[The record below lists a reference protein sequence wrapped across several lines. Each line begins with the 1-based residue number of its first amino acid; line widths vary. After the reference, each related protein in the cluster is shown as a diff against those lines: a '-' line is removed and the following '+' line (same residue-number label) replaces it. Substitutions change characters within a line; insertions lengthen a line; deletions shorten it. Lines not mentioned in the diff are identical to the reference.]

1 MKKFLAIF
9 TGTLLGGLVG
19 SALVLFLTP
28 FSGLEMRTKI
38 SGVIGNLRTEIINA
52 SKEKRLEMENQLAQL
67 RSGKE

>member
-9 TGTLLGGLVG
+9 TGTLLGSLVG

-38 SGVIGNLRTEIINA
+38 SEVIGNLRTEIINA
-52 SKEKRLEMENQLAQL
+52 SREKRLEMENQLAQL
-67 RSGKE
+67 RSGK